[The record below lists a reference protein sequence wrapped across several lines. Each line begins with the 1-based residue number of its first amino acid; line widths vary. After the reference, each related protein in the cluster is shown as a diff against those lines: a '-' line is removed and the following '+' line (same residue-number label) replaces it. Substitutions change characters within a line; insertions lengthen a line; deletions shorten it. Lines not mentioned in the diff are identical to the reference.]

1 MLINKKSCSSQL
13 GFLAGNRT
21 SDAHIIINN
30 LVRKYC
36 HTKGQ
41 KIYSCF
47 VDFAK
52 AFDTI
57 PRDILF
63 KKLLSYGIRGRFFNI
78 IKNIYT
84 NDKACVKI
92 RNKYTDVFEINQGV
106 RQGCV
111 LSPLLF
117 NIFLSDL
124 SKKLDS
130 IDQKVKINNYEIS
143 SLFWADDIV
152 MFSES
157 ESGLKDMLWALEE
170 Y

>member
-1 MLINKKSCSSQL
+1 MQFTIDKHILSDSQL
-13 GFLAGNRT
+13 GFLPGNST

-30 LVRKYC
+30 VVRKYC
-36 HTKGQ
+36 HKNGR

-63 KKLLSYGIRGRFFNI
+63 NKLLSYGIRGRFFNT

-92 RNKYTDVFEINQGV
+92 RNKYAEGFEINLVV

-124 SKKLDS
+124 SKKTRFNTREG
-130 IDQKVKINNYEIS
+130 KGK
-143 SLFWADDIV
+143 
-152 MFSES
+152 
-157 ESGLKDMLWALEE
+157 
-170 Y
+170 